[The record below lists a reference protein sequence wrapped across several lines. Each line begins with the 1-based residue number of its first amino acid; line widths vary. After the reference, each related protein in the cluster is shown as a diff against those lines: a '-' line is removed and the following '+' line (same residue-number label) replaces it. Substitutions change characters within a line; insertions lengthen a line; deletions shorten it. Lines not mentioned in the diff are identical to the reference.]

1 MRHGAGFG
9 LPNTDRHNWSQY
21 FKAGCALGSLL
32 ERSRRDQCGQA
43 FLKQWWK
50 CKLWEGLD
58 GGRWLHSQ
66 KATKMNQEN
75 LWDGDSQTGEGR
87 KPLQVNV
94 LLSESDMAGRQY
106 KAWKWSHSAELRQQ
120 GGWKKNTPISTICT
134 FSSGQ
139 AEKIALRR
147 VLQTQ

>member
-1 MRHGAGFG
+1 MWAGF
-9 LPNTDRHNWSQY
+9 P
-21 FKAGCALGSLL
+21 KAVV
-32 ERSRRDQCGQA
+32 
-43 FLKQWWK
+43 K

-106 KAWKWSHSAELRQQ
+106 KAWK
-120 GGWKKNTPISTICT
+120 
-134 FSSGQ
+134 
-139 AEKIALRR
+139 
-147 VLQTQ
+147 